1 VSARDLIE
9 YVLLTLGVGIELMCA
24 LGVLVMRNVY
34 DRLHYVG
41 AAAFGVLLVAL
52 AVLVRD
58 SFSVIADKALLV
70 AVLILATGPIMSH
83 ATARALRVRE
93 HGHWS
98 VRESERID
106 VERR

>member
-9 YVLLTLGVGIELMCA
+9 YVLLALGVGIEVLCA
-24 LGVLVMRNVY
+24 LGVLAMRNVY

-58 SFSVIADKALLV
+58 SFSLIADKALLV
-70 AVLILATGPIMSH
+70 AVLVLATGPIMSH
-83 ATARALRVRE
+83 ATARAVRVRE

-98 VRESERID
+98 VQQAEQID
-106 VERR
+106 VKRR

>member
-1 VSARDLIE
+1 MSARDLIE
-9 YVLLTLGVGIELMCA
+9 YVLLALGVGIEVLCA

-58 SFSVIADKALLV
+58 SFSLIADKALLV
-70 AVLILATGPIMSH
+70 AVLVLTTGPIMSH
-83 ATARALRVRE
+83 ATARAVRVRE

-98 VRESERID
+98 VQESEQID